1 MEEVTKP
8 VRKALSTFL
17 SWGKGGVIGYTESN
31 EDDKMYV
38 TKIWCKLCANY
49 KQQLL
54 DHPGIRGAA
63 KRSVKA
69 FTEGTNVV
77 TKYQVHTFK
86 LLYFVFKTQ
95 VDAPVTYR
103 EQK

>member
-1 MEEVTKP
+1 
-8 VRKALSTFL
+8 
-17 SWGKGGVIGYTESN
+17 
-31 EDDKMYV
+31 MYV
-38 TKIWCKLCANY
+38 IKIWCKLCAKY

-63 KRSVKA
+63 KKSAKA
-69 FTEGTNVV
+69 FTDGTNMV
-77 TKYQVHTFK
+77 TTYQVHKFK
-86 LLYFVFKTQ
+86 LLFCLKTQ